1 MAARPHRPSN
11 GPPGLLVRVFLFSRP
26 LKGPVLMRM
35 LSLAAFAVL
44 ALVVGAYEEDAMMIV
59 IGVASAVGAFASQP
73 RWRLS
78 TFLTILSDL
87 FAFETILFGLADIVS
102 LLGYWPAAYAD
113 YSLPR
118 YLPLATA
125 LFGVALFAIS
135 HIPFVRRMM
144 ALTDPFFEAQ
154 TPISIRPWP
163 LSPIAL
169 RQSLYAR
176 INIFFLI
183 LINQF
188 QVALGVRLNFFYRA
202 FGNAIQIPDAIH
214 AGAFWNQLLWVFVPL
229 VTISILAFLLEF
241 YVALNFVLQWRR
253 WMTASYTSRWLMHSM
268 HYKLALAAADADNP
282 HQQALGDFAGQRIPT
297 DNPDQRI
304 SEDIG
309 GFISGAGGVGAYMN
323 AGIYNYTIQ
332 AMTTATNLVAFSI
345 ILWGISRD
353 MNLSIFGV
361 PIPGFLFWVAI
372 LYAFFATGMMHLI
385 GRSLSRLMFRQQAVE
400 ADFRFDLARIR
411 EFSEQIALLKGE
423 PREIERA
430 DRVFNNVFVTVQRI
444 IRVRT
449 WLNSFLQ
456 FYTQISAIIPYVVV
470 APFYFV
476 VKKVDFGT
484 FNQAADAFGNVNTAM
499 NFFVNQYTGLASFS
513 ATIQRLTSFEE
524 AFARTRAAEAM
535 TPRIVAKA
543 GEGPTL
549 SLNDV
554 DLALPDGRRLA
565 HVADL
570 VLVPQE
576 STLVVGP
583 SGVGKSTFFRAIAG
597 LWSYGSG
604 EIRQPEYAKL
614 MLLPQRPYI
623 PIGPLRE
630 ALAYPASSTN
640 FSDERL
646 VETLIKVGLPAF
658 ADRLD
663 ENENWQMRLSGGE
676 QQRLAVAR
684 ALLAE
689 PDWLFLDESTASL
702 DEKSEANL
710 YRAIVETLPRT
721 TIVSIGHQA
730 TINQFHKRR
739 ITFEPRDGAPATVS
753 AEPEPAT

>member
-1 MAARPHRPSN
+1 MLGR
-11 GPPGLLVRVFLFSRP
+11 LLSFSP
-26 LKGPVLMRM
+26 LKVSQPMRM
-35 LSLAAFAVL
+35 LSLAVFAVL
-44 ALVVGAYEEDAMMIV
+44 ALVVGAYEEDTMMII

-73 RWRLS
+73 RFQLS
-78 TFLTILSDL
+78 TFLTVLSDL
-87 FAFETILFGLADIVS
+87 FAFETVLFGLADIVT
-102 LLGYWPAAYAD
+102 LLGYWPEAYAD

-125 LFGVALFAIS
+125 LFGVALFGIS
-135 HIPFVRRMM
+135 RFGFVRRMM
-144 ALTDPFFEAQ
+144 ALTDPFFEAR
-154 TPISIRPWP
+154 TPISIRPLP
-163 LSPIAL
+163 MQPIAL
-169 RQSLYAR
+169 RQSLYGR

-188 QVALGVRLNFFYRA
+188 QVALGVRINFFYRD
-202 FGNAIQIPDAIH
+202 FGNAIQVPDEVHRAE
-214 AGAFWNQLLWVFVPL
+214 FWHQLIGVFTPL

-241 YVALNFVLQWRR
+241 YVSLNFVLQWRR
-253 WMTASYTSRWLMHSM
+253 WMTASYTSRWLLHSM
-268 HYKLALAAADADNP
+268 HYKLALNASDADNP
-282 HQQALGDFAGQRIPT
+282 HRADIPGQRVPT

-309 GFISGAGGVGAYMN
+309 GFISGEGGRGTYMN

-345 ILWGISRD
+345 ILWGISRN
-353 MNLSIFGV
+353 MNLSVFGV

-372 LYAFFATGMMHLI
+372 LYAVFATGMMHLI

-423 PREIERA
+423 QREIDRA
-430 DRVFNNVFVTVQRI
+430 DRVFNNVFLTVQRI

-449 WLNSFLQ
+449 FLNSFLQ
-456 FYTQISAIIPYVVV
+456 FYSQITVIIPYVVV

-476 VKKVDFGT
+476 ARKVDFGT
-484 FNQAADAFGNVNTAM
+484 FSQAADAFGNVNTAM

-524 AFARTRAAEAM
+524 AFARTRAAEDT

-543 GEGPTL
+543 GEGQNL
-549 SLNDV
+549 ALNGV
-554 DLALPDGRRLA
+554 DLALPDGRKLA

-576 STLVVGP
+576 STLFVGP
-583 SGVGKSTFFRAIAG
+583 SGVGKSTLFRAIAG
-597 LWSYGSG
+597 LWPFGSG
-604 EIRQPEYAKL
+604 EIRQPDFAKL

-623 PIGPLRE
+623 PIGSLRE
-630 ALAYPASSTN
+630 ALAYPTSAAS

-646 VETLIKVGLPAF
+646 SETLIKVGLPAL

-663 ENENWQMRLSGGE
+663 ESENWQMRLSGGE

-689 PDWLFLDESTASL
+689 PDWLFLDESTNSL
-702 DEKSEANL
+702 DEKSEASL
-710 YRAIVETLPRT
+710 YRVIAETLPRT
-721 TIVSIGHQA
+721 TLVSIGHQA
-730 TINQFHKRR
+730 TMNQFHKRR
-739 ITFEPRDGAPATVS
+739 ITFEPHAGSAATLVVEPAPA
-753 AEPEPAT
+753 A